1 MYKALRELTKGLGIT
16 YGAGYEAGKQA
27 AMMDKWDEFAPTV
40 MAPVDPRPAK
50 EIWEE
55 VVGEVGRDQACRGCR
70 GMAFL
75 RDYIFGDRLAP
86 IGQSGVGMGLEN
98 NHMTTPESLM
108 EQYLDERGL
117 PLDTDFRLAFAVLMA
132 EVDDSLSEFTE
143 FMGQLVTD
151 ISDVDWYEDRE
162 AVAKLQALSKKTP
175 RREWEPDP
183 YV

>member
-1 MYKALRELTKGLGIT
+1 MFDALRELSRGLGIT
-16 YGAGYEAGKQA
+16 YWAGYEAGKKVA
-27 AMMDKWDEFAPTV
+27 IE
-40 MAPVDPRPAK
+40 DPDLGPYLMVPEDPKPANK
-50 EIWEE
+50 IWEE
-55 VVGEVGRDQACRGCR
+55 IVGEVGRDQADRGCR

-86 IGQSGVGMGLEN
+86 IGGSGVGMGLEN

-117 PLDTDFRLAFAVLMA
+117 PLDTDFRLALMVLIT

-143 FMGQLVTD
+143 FMGQLGTD

-162 AVAKLQALSKKTP
+162 AVAELQARSKKIPTS
-175 RREWEPDP
+175 WAS
-183 YV
+183 